1 MLKQA
6 CQPLAIAIAATRPGL
21 LSPGSYVAP
30 SPQRRIV
37 CKRHETELTYCP
49 VYGFKPRVICTK
61 GLTSAIFYWPAPN
74 TLPGRSNKK
83 ACLSKQAF
91 LW

>member
-30 SPQRRIV
+30 SPQRRIP

-49 VYGFKPRVICTK
+49 VYGFKPHVFSMK
-61 GLTSAIFYWPAPN
+61 GLTPA
-74 TLPGRSNKK
+74 LFCAYFG
-83 ACLSKQAF
+83 AF
-91 LW
+91 ATGAT